1 VKTLLPQSSS
11 YCRISKTPTEEAE

>member
-11 YCRISKTPTEEAE
+11 FCRISKTPTQEAE

>member
-11 YCRISKTPTEEAE
+11 YCRISKTPTQEAE